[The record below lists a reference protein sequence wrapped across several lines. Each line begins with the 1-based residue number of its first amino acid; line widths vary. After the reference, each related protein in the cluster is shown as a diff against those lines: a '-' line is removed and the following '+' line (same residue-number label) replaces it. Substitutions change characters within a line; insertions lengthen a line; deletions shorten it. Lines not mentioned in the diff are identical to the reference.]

1 MERVFSKLRNLD
13 AYPKI
18 NEDFYNRTLSGG
30 IITLVASVIML
41 VLFVNELGMF
51 PTFSSQKFVFF
62 IDLLTGMTLEWN
74 GFKGFI

>member
-1 MERVFSKLRNLD
+1 MERIFSKLRSLD

-51 PTFSSQKFVFF
+51 PAFSSQNFF
-62 IDLLTGMTLEWN
+62 FLE
-74 GFKGFI
+74 FIY

>member
-30 IITLVASVIML
+30 IITLVASLIML
-41 VLFVNELGMF
+41 VLFVNELGTI
-51 PTFSSQKFVFF
+51 PTFSSQMSFFLIDSFIRMKIEQTWREGFV
-62 IDLLTGMTLEWN
+62 
-74 GFKGFI
+74 